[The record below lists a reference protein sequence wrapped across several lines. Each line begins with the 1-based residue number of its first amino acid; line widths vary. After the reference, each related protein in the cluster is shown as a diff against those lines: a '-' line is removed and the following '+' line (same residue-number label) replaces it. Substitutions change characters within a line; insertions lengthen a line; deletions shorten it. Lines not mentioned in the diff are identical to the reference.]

1 MSKDKF
7 ERENF
12 NSFREIAGIFKL
24 ASGMFVS
31 RVAYTAMK
39 VTDSALLGHVSK
51 EALSAAAL
59 SDLWTD
65 STGVIL

>member
-1 MSKDKF
+1 
-7 ERENF
+7 
-12 NSFREIAGIFKL
+12 
-24 ASGMFVS
+24 MFAS

-65 STGVIL
+65 STGVFLQGRVLGIFVGNAVGAGNFSEAGKYL

>member
-1 MSKDKF
+1 
-7 ERENF
+7 
-12 NSFREIAGIFKL
+12 
-24 ASGMFVS
+24 
-31 RVAYTAMK
+31 MK

-65 STGVIL
+65 STGVFLQGRVLSTFVGNAVGS

>member
-1 MSKDKF
+1 M
-7 ERENF
+7 
-12 NSFREIAGIFKL
+12 L

-39 VTDSALLGHVSK
+39 VTDTALLGHVGEDAINAS
-51 EALSAAAL
+51 AL

-65 STGVIL
+65 STGVFL